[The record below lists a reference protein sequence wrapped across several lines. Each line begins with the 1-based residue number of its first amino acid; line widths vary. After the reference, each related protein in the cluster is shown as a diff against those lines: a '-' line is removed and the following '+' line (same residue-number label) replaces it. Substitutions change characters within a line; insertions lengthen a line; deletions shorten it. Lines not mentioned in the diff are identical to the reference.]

1 MPASTEMEHSN
12 IGGEMVDRKMTL
24 VLLLLATA
32 LGMTSG
38 QQIQVAPRTPTQ
50 TPRQAM
56 IELLTGEEAA
66 AKTHLTLEVQKQIAA
81 SEGNSAAGGMSL
93 LGMMNMAKGAGGPE
107 FQAFETGPILFSADS
122 PKDRQRF
129 ELRVENDVVHGETA
143 DIDLSLH
150 SFKDGQ
156 EESLPIGFHFLL
168 GLKVQQNIWR
178 LNTIT
183 FSVKLPVGDPRLFN
197 PSTWNQSLM
206 ASRMMGA
213 SGIGGAPLG
222 PEKIQVGRAV
232 KMVGMAE
239 NVYLR
244 KHPNSGFTCNLADLV
259 NIGKGF
265 DNGQP
270 YTYLDSEFVTGTY
283 NGYRFKLSGCD
294 SSQFQVTAEPL
305 SGSGKA
311 YCSDASNTL
320 RVADDGRGATCLA
333 SGRVT
338 MR

>member
-1 MPASTEMEHSN
+1 MHRRIT
-12 IGGEMVDRKMTL
+12 I
-24 VLLLLATA
+24 VLSLLATA
-32 LGMTSG
+32 AGLAAG
-38 QQIQVAPRTPTQ
+38 QQIQVAPRTPMQ

-56 IELLTGEEAA
+56 IELLTGEETA
-66 AKTHLTLEVQKQIAA
+66 AKKHLTLEVQKQIAT
-81 SEGNSAAGGMSL
+81 SKGNPGAGGMSL

-122 PKDRQRF
+122 PKERQKF

-150 SFKDGQ
+150 SFKDGR

-168 GLKVQQNIWR
+168 GLKLQQSIWR

-183 FSVKLPVGDPRLFN
+183 FSIKLPVGDPRLFD

-213 SGIGGAPLG
+213 SSIGGTPSG
-222 PEKIQVGRAV
+222 PEKIAVGRAV

-270 YTYLDSEFVTGTY
+270 YSYLDSAFATGTY
-283 NGYRFKLSGCD
+283 NGYRFRLSGCD
-294 SSQFQVTAEPL
+294 TSQFQVIAEPL
-305 SGSGKA
+305 TGLGKA
-311 YCSDASNTL
+311 YCSDATNTL

>member
-1 MPASTEMEHSN
+1 MHRN
-12 IGGEMVDRKMTL
+12 ITI
-24 VLLLLATA
+24 VLSVLATA
-32 LGMTSG
+32 AGVALC

-56 IELLTGEEAA
+56 VELLTGEEAA
-66 AKTHLTLEVQKQIAA
+66 AKRHLTLEVQKQLAA
-81 SEGNSAAGGMSL
+81 SEGNSAGGMSL

-107 FQAFETGPILFSADS
+107 FQAFEAGPILFSVDS
-122 PKDRQRF
+122 PKDRQKF

-150 SFKDGQ
+150 SFKDGT
-156 EESLPIGFHFLL
+156 EESLPIGLHFLL
-168 GLKVQQNIWR
+168 GLKLQQSIWR
-178 LNTIT
+178 LNAIT
-183 FSVKLPVGDPRLFN
+183 FSIKLPVGDPRLYD
-197 PSTWNQSLM
+197 PGTWNQSLM

-213 SGIGGAPLG
+213 SGIGGGSPAPD
-222 PEKIQVGRAV
+222 KIPVGRAV

-239 NVYLR
+239 NVYLK
-244 KHPNSGFTCNLADLV
+244 KHPNLGFTCNLADLV

-265 DNGQP
+265 DNGQT
-270 YTYLDSEFVTGTY
+270 YTYLDSEFATGTY
-283 NGYRFKLSGCD
+283 NGYRFKLAGCD
-294 SSQFQVTAEPL
+294 TSQFQVIAEPL
-305 SGSGKA
+305 SGLGKA
-311 YCSDASNTL
+311 YCSDATNTL